1 MDNLKKLNEV
11 FKEVFAVDDT
21 ALNEHLNREEVGV
34 WDSIHQL
41 SLLSYLE
48 DSFDIM
54 LDGEDAL
61 GISSYMGCKELL
73 ASKYDISF

>member
-1 MDNLKKLNEV
+1 MDNLKKLNEI
-11 FKEVFAVDDT
+11 FKEVFAVDDS
-21 ALNEHLNREEVGV
+21 ALGEHLNREEVET

-48 DSFDIM
+48 DKFDIM

-61 GISSYMGCKELL
+61 GIISYESCKQLL
-73 ASKYDISF
+73 ASKYDIEF

>member
-1 MDNLKKLNEV
+1 MDNLKKLNEI
-11 FKEVFAVDDT
+11 FKEVFAIGDE
-21 ALNEHLNREEVGV
+21 ALGEHLNREEIAE
-34 WDSIHQL
+34 WESIHQL

-61 GISSYMGCKELL
+61 GITSYEGCKDILT
-73 ASKYDISF
+73 SKYDVKF

>member
-1 MDNLKKLNEV
+1 MDNLKKFNEI
-11 FKEVFAVDDT
+11 FMEVFAVDSE
-21 ALNEHLNREEVGV
+21 ALGEHLNREEIAE

-61 GISSYMGCKELL
+61 GISSYLGCKELL
-73 ASKYDISF
+73 STKYNILF

>member
-1 MDNLKKLNEV
+1 MDNLKKLNEI
-11 FKEVFAVDDT
+11 FKEVFAVDDA
-21 ALNEHLNREEVGV
+21 ALNEHLNRNEIAE

-61 GISSYMGCKELL
+61 GIISYTGCKELL
-73 ASKYDISF
+73 SNKYNIKF